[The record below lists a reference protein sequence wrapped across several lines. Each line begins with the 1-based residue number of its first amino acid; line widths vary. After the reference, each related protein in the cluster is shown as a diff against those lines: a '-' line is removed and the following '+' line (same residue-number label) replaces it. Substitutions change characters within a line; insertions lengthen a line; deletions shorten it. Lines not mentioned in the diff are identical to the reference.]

1 MEQAKNSLG
10 RMENA
15 KENLQFLIE
24 KSQGEI
30 SDAEAKNLE
39 IFDKYRQQF
48 IEAMDDDLN
57 TADAISAMFEL
68 ITAINTAVKETALF
82 APLSKAADMNGGIL
96 SQKEFVKSLKNR
108 KLWLAKNAELLS
120 EVRASTR
127 QLTSTQVE
135 VKFDNISKDR
145 SKIEELIQLESGGK
159 HIKLSNKIGR
169 AHV

>member
-1 MEQAKNSLG
+1 MPKQSVRLLIALYGDEWETVAF
-10 RMENA
+10 
-15 KENLQFLIE
+15 KE
-24 KSQGEI
+24 S
-30 SDAEAKNLE
+30 
-39 IFDKYRQQF
+39 
-48 IEAMDDDLN
+48 
-57 TADAISAMFEL
+57 
-68 ITAINTAVKETALF
+68 ETALF

-159 HIKLSNKIGR
+159 S
-169 AHV
+169 